1 MQIPRQLL
9 GKEKALFQPT
19 RVIMEA
25 TIWETRT
32 CATFDSSRL
41 VGERTRTVASA
52 LASPQALLLF
62 GIAKTWTRPG
72 GGRDLLLLPRFLQVL
87 LPSLIVTFQERWQGR
102 KKEVGSDLVP
112 QKSLISGGTH
122 CCFIEAKLSQNLK
135 LWFEPKKGGHIH
147 QNVIN
152 PVSLTFISTIL
163 LSIPMPSWFKDKQS

>member
-1 MQIPRQLL
+1 
-9 GKEKALFQPT
+9 
-19 RVIMEA
+19 MEA

-87 LPSLIVTFQERWQGR
+87 PSLIVTF
-102 KKEVGSDLVP
+102 
-112 QKSLISGGTH
+112 
-122 CCFIEAKLSQNLK
+122 
-135 LWFEPKKGGHIH
+135 
-147 QNVIN
+147 
-152 PVSLTFISTIL
+152 
-163 LSIPMPSWFKDKQS
+163 